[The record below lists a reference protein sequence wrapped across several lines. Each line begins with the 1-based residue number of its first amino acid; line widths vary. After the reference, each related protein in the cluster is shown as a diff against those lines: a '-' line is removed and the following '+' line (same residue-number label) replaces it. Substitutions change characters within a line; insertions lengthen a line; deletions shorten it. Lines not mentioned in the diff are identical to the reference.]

1 VEISAQIAGRTVT
14 RDQVLAWEAKRAA
27 KVARKVGVIAPP
39 SDLRALR
46 QAIVDRKL
54 ELGHDAIEG
63 LLSRELRWSA
73 RVGRIGAAAS
83 RGARKLSTI
92 GLQASEGAAE
102 MVPQWYHDAITANDE
117 APLLAACPD
126 HYLSRT
132 RPDGR
137 QEVIETTGG
146 APLAVRMFFDDS
158 DLSTLTSAHDPAF
171 PVEWVGIARDAGGT
185 PVGGIR
191 HQFRDERGGGF
202 AVRLTVE
209 FPVLTPSHMLNVH
222 RWHLACE
229 FSNWIETAAAAA

>member
-1 VEISAQIAGRTVT
+1 MG

-27 KVARKVGVIAPP
+27 HVATKVGVIVPP
-39 SDLRALR
+39 SGLADLR

-54 ELGHDAIEG
+54 ELGHDAIES

-83 RGARKLSTI
+83 RGRRKFSTI
-92 GLQASEGAAE
+92 ELQATEGAAE

-171 PVEWVGIARDAGGT
+171 PVEWVGIAKDAGGA

-191 HQFRDERGGGF
+191 HQFRDEPGGGF
-202 AVRLTVE
+202 VARLTVE
-209 FPVLTPSHMLNVH
+209 FPALTPPHMINAH

-229 FSNWIETAAAAA
+229 FSNWIETATAAA